1 MCSKY
6 SVRPTLAKI
15 YLQSDGLE
23 KNKVLTG
30 DVESTSVED
39 GGENVCGLWSLG
51 GWRMNWN
58 ISWENWKERKTK
70 IQGWR
75 RRRKMFV
82 ICEIKLED
90 GGWTRI
96 FPEKTGNGEKPRS
109 RVEDGEEKCLWL
121 VQRATVTLVRE
132 DLDTWQGRWYKNVMD
147 SNKQKWFYLQY
158 KNNEKNG
165 K

>member
-75 RRRKMFV
+75 RRRKMCV
-82 ICEIKLED
+82 TYEIKSED

-121 VQRATVTLVRE
+121 VQRATVALVRE

-147 SNKQKWFYLQY
+147 NNKQK
-158 KNNEKNG
+158 
-165 K
+165 